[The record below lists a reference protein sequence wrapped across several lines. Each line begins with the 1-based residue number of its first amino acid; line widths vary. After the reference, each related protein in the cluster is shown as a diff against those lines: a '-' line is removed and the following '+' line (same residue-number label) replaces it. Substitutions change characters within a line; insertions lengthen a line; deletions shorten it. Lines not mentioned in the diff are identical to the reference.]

1 MSKHRSHLQILVDIL
16 SLINEGAKR
25 THIMYGANLSF
36 KLLNKYL
43 DEVLNAGLARL
54 RDDGLYVITEKGL
67 IFLDKWDRFL
77 EHNAHTRN
85 QLESVEDKRRELE
98 GLLCSE

>member
-1 MSKHRSHLQILVDIL
+1 VSKYRSHLQILVDIL

-43 DEVLNAGLARL
+43 SEILNAGLAHL
-54 RDDGLYVITEKGL
+54 RDDGLYEITEKGL
-67 IFLDKWDRFL
+67 IFLDKCNRFL
-77 EHNAHTRN
+77 EHNEHTKN
-85 QLESVEDKRRELE
+85 QLDSVEDKRRELE
-98 GLLCSE
+98 SLLYS